1 MSEGCLRSST
11 FVCRECTSGQ
21 SRKHFST
28 FPENRSV
35 ASKMVKYAC
44 APKKP
49 AKSCKAMGVDLRVH
63 FKNTYETCTA
73 LKGRKL
79 RDAQRYLADV
89 IAHKQCVPFHRY
101 NSGIGRTAQAK
112 AFKHTQGRWPE
123 KSARILLELLKNAE
137 SNAEF
142 KGLDVEKC
150 FIQHISCNA
159 AQKGRR
165 RTYRAHGRIGPYKSV
180 PCHVEMILQ
189 EEEEHVE
196 KPKTQEKKAVKFTT
210 KQIQKKKLRAGN

>member
-1 MSEGCLRSST
+1 
-11 FVCRECTSGQ
+11 
-21 SRKHFST
+21 
-28 FPENRSV
+28 
-35 ASKMVKYAC
+35 MVKYSREAIN
-44 APKKP
+44 P
-49 AKSCKAMGVDLRVH
+49 AKSCKTMGVDLRVH
-63 FKNTYETCTA
+63 FKNTYETCCA

-89 IAHKQCVPFHRY
+89 ITQKQCVPFHRF
-101 NSGIGRTAQAK
+101 NSGCGRTAQAK

-142 KGLDVEKC
+142 KNLDPELLVVRH
-150 FIQHISCNA
+150 IQCNM

-165 RTYRAHGRIGPYKSV
+165 RTYRAHGRINAFMSV

-189 EEEEHVE
+189 EEDEHVE
-196 KPKTQEKKAVKFTT
+196 KPKTEEKKAVKFTA
-210 KQIQKKKLRAGN
+210 KQLSKKKLRAGN

>member
-1 MSEGCLRSST
+1 
-11 FVCRECTSGQ
+11 
-21 SRKHFST
+21 
-28 FPENRSV
+28 
-35 ASKMVKYAC
+35 MVKYST
-44 APKKP
+44 KP
-49 AKSCKAMGVDLRVH
+49 ENADKSCKAMGVDLRVH
-63 FKNTYETCTA
+63 FKNTYETCCA

-89 IAHKQCVPFHRY
+89 IEQKQCVPFHRF

-137 SNAEF
+137 SNGEL
-142 KGLDVEKC
+142 KNLDPELLVIKH
-150 FIQHISCNA
+150 IQCNS

-165 RTYRAHGRIGPYKSV
+165 RTYRAHGRINAFMSV
-180 PCHVEMILQ
+180 PCHVEMILE